1 MVIKQRNSITDFVK
15 NIYKSYFG
23 LVLSNQD
30 KTWAP
35 HKICT
40 TCLLELRKWS
50 KGQKNSFK
58 IVSPVLWREPNDHVK
73 DCYFCCC
80 DITGYNSKNKRD
92 INYPN
97 VSPVTP
103 AIFGDSKMVQPPV
116 PALQIENSDCDIE
129 EEDVH
134 QSDPEFHGDS
144 DACQLFSQSHLND
157 LTRDLNLPKDAAEL
171 LGSRLKERSMLAPG
185 TSFSWYRHR
194 EKDFLP
200 FFAEDED
207 LVFCKDIPGLTKM
220 YDIEYDSNEWR
231 LFIDSSKRS
240 LKAVLLHNGNTYALL
255 PVAHSVHLKECFEN
269 LEKLLTNI
277 AYEQHGWMLCGD
289 LKIISMLLGQQGG
302 YTKYPCFL
310 CEWDSRD
317 KQHH

>member
-1 MVIKQRNSITDFVK
+1 MFLLYLREIYGDKTTKQYYRLK

-97 VSPVTP
+97 VSSVTP

-134 QSDPEFHGDS
+134 QSDPEFHGNS
-144 DACQLFSQSHLND
+144 DACQLFSQSQ
-157 LTRDLNLPKDAAEL
+157 E
-171 LGSRLKERSMLAPG
+171 
-185 TSFSWYRHR
+185 
-194 EKDFLP
+194 
-200 FFAEDED
+200 
-207 LVFCKDIPGLTKM
+207 I
-220 YDIEYDSNEWR
+220 
-231 LFIDSSKRS
+231 
-240 LKAVLLHNGNTYALL
+240 
-255 PVAHSVHLKECFEN
+255 
-269 LEKLLTNI
+269 
-277 AYEQHGWMLCGD
+277 
-289 LKIISMLLGQQGG
+289 
-302 YTKYPCFL
+302 
-310 CEWDSRD
+310 
-317 KQHH
+317 

>member
-23 LVLSNQD
+23 HVLSNQD

-40 TCLLELRKWS
+40 TCLLELCKWS

-97 VSPVTP
+97 VSSVTP

-144 DACQLFSQSHLND
+144 DA
-157 LTRDLNLPKDAAEL
+157 
-171 LGSRLKERSMLAPG
+171 
-185 TSFSWYRHR
+185 
-194 EKDFLP
+194 
-200 FFAEDED
+200 
-207 LVFCKDIPGLTKM
+207 
-220 YDIEYDSNEWR
+220 
-231 LFIDSSKRS
+231 
-240 LKAVLLHNGNTYALL
+240 
-255 PVAHSVHLKECFEN
+255 
-269 LEKLLTNI
+269 
-277 AYEQHGWMLCGD
+277 
-289 LKIISMLLGQQGG
+289 
-302 YTKYPCFL
+302 
-310 CEWDSRD
+310 
-317 KQHH
+317 